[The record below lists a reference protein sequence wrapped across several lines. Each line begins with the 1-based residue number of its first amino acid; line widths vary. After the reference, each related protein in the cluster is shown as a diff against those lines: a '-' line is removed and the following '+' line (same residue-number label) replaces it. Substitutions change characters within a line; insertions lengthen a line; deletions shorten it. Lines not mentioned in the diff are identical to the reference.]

1 MLLNV
6 SLFDNELDQDEN
18 NDNKERGLS
27 ELVRLCFGKPLNKSG
42 KINIIKVFIFIH
54 KIS

>member
-6 SLFDNELDQDEN
+6 SLFAYETDQDE
-18 NDNKERGLS
+18 DTEIKERGLS

-42 KINIIKVFIFIH
+42 EQL
-54 KIS
+54 